1 MELRNFF
8 PPPSATN
15 QGVPRGNRRP
25 VVRQNHQL
33 QEWPRSASTREM
45 ASRRLPAARDG
56 PSGPAEI
63 AREAQIIARRPWRS
77 TLASTAALRS
87 PPCEPIPGTK
97 MTPPGSICLVRF
109 RAAGNADNFLAIRS
123 QAGSESPGN
132 SWRSDAPGPLE
143 RHHPRA
149 PRPGNSRIGKH
160 GFRPTEGIDGNR
172 IEIPFRKEGPGVGRR
187 RVSHVAP
194 FGIGNHQCRWTC
206 VPNEL
211 DCPLQGRKSRPSPG
225 LVEGQVSPNPP
236 RDAAVPVRPGVRG
249 I

>member
-15 QGVPRGNRRP
+15 KGVPRGNRRP

-33 QEWPRSASTREM
+33 QEWPRSASTHEM

-87 PPCEPIPGTK
+87 PPCEPIPGAK

-109 RAAGNADNFLAIRS
+109 RAAGEVPPTTSPRLPGAGNADNFLAIRS

-132 SWRSDAPGPLE
+132 SWSLTSPATAPM
-143 RHHPRA
+143 
-149 PRPGNSRIGKH
+149 
-160 GFRPTEGIDGNR
+160 
-172 IEIPFRKEGPGVGRR
+172 
-187 RVSHVAP
+187 
-194 FGIGNHQCRWTC
+194 Q
-206 VPNEL
+206 
-211 DCPLQGRKSRPSPG
+211 PSNG
-225 LVEGQVSPNPP
+225 
-236 RDAAVPVRPGVRG
+236 VRPRR
-249 I
+249 